1 MQDILELKHKVMQE
15 KLQKLSYT
23 LDIYYSNQEKEEDNS
38 LFLMLETIKRKYEQ
52 SFERIKNSKN
62 INKSL
67 KYQQLE
73 EIVFEEIV
81 KIEIA
86 LQREIEKKK
95 KDICTGV
102 KN

>member
-1 MQDILELKHKVMQE
+1 MLKMQDILELKHKVMQE

-62 INKSL
+62 VNKSL

-73 EIVFEEIV
+73 EIV
-81 KIEIA
+81 KIEIDPIN
-86 LQREIEKKK
+86 L
-95 KDICTGV
+95 
-102 KN
+102 

>member
-73 EIVFEEIV
+73 EIV
-81 KIEIA
+81 KIEIDPIN
-86 LQREIEKKK
+86 L
-95 KDICTGV
+95 
-102 KN
+102 

>member
-1 MQDILELKHKVMQE
+1 MLKMQDILELKHKVMQE

-38 LFLMLETIKRKYEQ
+38 LFLMLETIKRKYGQ

-62 INKSL
+62 LNKSL

-73 EIVFEEIV
+73 
-81 KIEIA
+81 
-86 LQREIEKKK
+86 
-95 KDICTGV
+95 
-102 KN
+102 

>member
-38 LFLMLETIKRKYEQ
+38 LFLMLETIKRKYGQ

-73 EIVFEEIV
+73 EIV
-81 KIEIA
+81 KIEIDPIN
-86 LQREIEKKK
+86 L
-95 KDICTGV
+95 
-102 KN
+102 